1 MNRDEL
7 LRALASLIAL
17 EQPAT
22 ARAAATALPPW
33 IDILDLVR
41 AADGVQ
47 QLAQALDQLRRSTA
61 A

>member
-1 MNRDEL
+1 MNRDDL

-17 EQPAT
+17 EQPAV
-22 ARAAATALPPW
+22 ARDAATALPPW
-33 IDILDLVR
+33 IDVLDLVR

-47 QLAQALDQLRRSTA
+47 QLARALDQIRRTTA